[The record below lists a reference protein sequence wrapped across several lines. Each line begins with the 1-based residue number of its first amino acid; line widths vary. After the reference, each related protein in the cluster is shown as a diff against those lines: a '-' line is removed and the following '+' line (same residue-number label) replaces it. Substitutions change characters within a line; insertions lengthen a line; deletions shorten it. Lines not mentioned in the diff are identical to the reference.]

1 MTDVTGRTVLIAG
14 ATSSAGRAVARAL
27 VAAGAQVVSVGS
39 NAERLAELEADVP
52 RILTEQC
59 DLTDESDVAELA
71 LRVRAQVG
79 HLDGLVHLVGGWR
92 GGGGIAGQTEDDFR
106 FLEGS
111 LTALRHETRFF
122 VDDLAAS
129 EAGRL
134 LIVSS
139 TSVARPTAS
148 NANYTA
154 VKAASEAWT
163 LAVAQGF
170 SANESGDAAAA
181 IVRVRALDG
190 LEDALAEHVVGLW
203 STPAADVNGRIAT
216 LSA

>member
-1 MTDVTGRTVLIAG
+1 MTDVRGRTVLIAG
-14 ATSSAGRAVARAL
+14 ATSSAGHAVARVL
-27 VAAGAQVVSVGS
+27 VAAGARVVSVGS
-39 NAERLAELEADVP
+39 NAERLAALEADVP
-52 RILTEQC
+52 GVLTERC

-71 LRVRAQVG
+71 LRVRARVG
-79 HLDGLVHLVGGWR
+79 HIDGLVHLVGGWR
-92 GGGGIAGQTEDDFR
+92 GGGGIAGQTDDDFR

-111 LTALRHETRFF
+111 LTALRHESRFF

-139 TSVARPTAS
+139 TGVARPTAS

-154 VKAASEAWT
+154 VKGASEAWT

-170 SANESGDAAAA
+170 SGGDAAAA

-190 LEDALAEHVVGLW
+190 LEDALAEHVVDLW

-216 LSA
+216 LT